1 MNVAPGSRPRVK
13 VMVMVDSLTQ
23 GGAERQALEMA
34 RSLPAGRFDTVLCT
48 LRDDLGGGYFLPPG
62 LRRLVIGS
70 KNPFAISRRLREFL
84 AQEKP
89 DIVHSFLEPSN
100 FWNRLV
106 APGVGRPIVISSVR
120 CRFMRPRFAL
130 VEKLLA
136 RRCHAVVVNSV
147 GVQHELLRWQ
157 RVPAGKIRLIGN
169 LVDFQRF
176 RPLPDEV
183 RQRVRSSLGLQGP
196 TFLMPGRI
204 TIMKHQLGLV
214 AALAR
219 LKRRGQLPPTA
230 RFLLAGRVSQG
241 WTSRLFQHLVRR
253 NHLEEYVR
261 YLGPV
266 AEIEEIYAAAD
277 WVIMPSLWEG
287 LPNAALEGH
296 ACERPL
302 LLSRA
307 ANLDGIMADGATG
320 FEFRTGAVEP
330 MLQAIARALAI
341 PDEQARAM
349 GSAGRKRVLER
360 FANEK
365 VMNDIIALY
374 DELLPRRLT

>member
-1 MNVAPGSRPRVK
+1 VNVAPGSRPRVK

-70 KNPFAISRRLREFL
+70 KNPFTISRRLREFL

-219 LKRRGQLPPTA
+219 LKRRHGLTPRTLGA
-230 RFLLAGRVSQG
+230 DKGYFVASFLDTLRRRGIKPHVACPATPIKKKAKALREWAKRKTRSQG
-241 WTSRLFQHLVRR
+241 YALSQRFRKQIEMDFRECFGASTPASPDT
-253 NHLEEYVR
+253 
-261 YLGPV
+261 GPHR
-266 AEIEEIYAAAD
+266 
-277 WVIMPSLWEG
+277 M
-287 LPNAALEGH
+287 H
-296 ACERPL
+296 AQ
-302 LLSRA
+302 
-307 ANLDGIMADGATG
+307 N
-320 FEFRTGAVEP
+320 
-330 MLQAIARALAI
+330 
-341 PDEQARAM
+341 
-349 GSAGRKRVLER
+349 
-360 FANEK
+360 
-365 VMNDIIALY
+365 
-374 DELLPRRLT
+374 